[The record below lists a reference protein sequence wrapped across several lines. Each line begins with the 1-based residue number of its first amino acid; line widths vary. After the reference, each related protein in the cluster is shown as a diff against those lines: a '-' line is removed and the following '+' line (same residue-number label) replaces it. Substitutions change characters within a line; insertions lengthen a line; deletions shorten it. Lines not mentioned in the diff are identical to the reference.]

1 MTGRGATGYAHVR
14 RGAGE
19 GSREEVHTI
28 GAARTDGQHG
38 PGLPALTQEELDRFA
53 WQIML
58 PGFGTEAQQRLKRST
73 ALVTRVGGLGGPAA
87 LNLCMAGIGKLVLAH
102 GGHVELFHMNRMIL
116 ARYDA
121 VGRRSPATVAA
132 ERLRELNPTIE
143 LEVIEENANEDNVD
157 SLVRKADIVLDCPP
171 YFTERL
177 LLNQACFRL
186 GTPMIEAA
194 MDGMEGYLT
203 TLVPGQTGCVA
214 CLGLTREDWSLPFP
228 VIGVVPCVIG
238 SLAALEAVKVLT
250 GFGTPLLNTLLHFD
264 VAEARTRHLRIQ
276 RDAACP
282 VCGSVPAA
290 AGSGAARPAEG

>member
-1 MTGRGATGYAHVR
+1 MDGHNGH
-14 RGAGE
+14 E
-19 GSREEVHTI
+19 GPLTE
-28 GAARTDGQHG
+28 
-38 PGLPALTQEELDRFA
+38 LTQEELDRFG

-58 PGFGTEAQQRLKRST
+58 PGFGVEAQQRLKRST

-132 ERLRELNPTIE
+132 ERLTELNPTID
-143 LEVIEENANEDNVD
+143 LEVVEENATEENVED
-157 SLVRKADIVLDCPP
+157 LVGRVDIVLDCPP
-171 YFTERL
+171 YFDERL
-177 LLNQACFRL
+177 LLNQACFRA
-186 GTPMIEAA
+186 GKPMIEAA

-203 TLVPGQTGCVA
+203 TLVPGRTGCVS
-214 CLGLTREDWSLPFP
+214 CLGLIREDWSLPFP

-250 GFGTPLLNTLLHFD
+250 GFGSPLLNTLLHFD
-264 VAEARTRHLRIQ
+264 VGEGNTRHLRIKGNPT
-276 RDAACP
+276 CP
-282 VCGSVPAA
+282 VCGPARAA
-290 AGSGAARPAEG
+290 ADDVAAQSAEGC